1 MSFHNRSDALIELL
15 EELTQDGHEYVLV
28 GGYAV
33 SAFNARFSTDLDI
46 VVAPDSKADFAEFLE
61 QRGFEET
68 DSHAKEWFY
77 DTEVIEY
84 EKRLT
89 PQQPI
94 GFDLLV
100 NGLGCRQTEAQWSFD
115 YLYDHSQR
123 QEVSGG
129 TVTTMARVIDGAVL
143 VAAKLHSG
151 READLRDI
159 LAIAEEIDLEAVTPH
174 LQRGDEAALRAQLE
188 RGLEILESEELKH
201 GYRSDFGASAVSTE
215 TVTALQ
221 KYLSVQ
227 VEQLG
232 YST

>member
-15 EELTQDGHEYVLV
+15 EELIQEGHQYVLV

-33 SAFNARFSTDLDI
+33 SAFNVRFSTDLDI
-46 VVAPDSKADFAEFLE
+46 VIAPDSKTEIVEFLE
-61 QRGFEET
+61 DRDFTET
-68 DSHAKEWFY
+68 DSHAKEWYY

-100 NGLGCRQTEAQWSFD
+100 NGLGCRQTAAQWSFD
-115 YLYDHSQR
+115 YLYAHSNQK
-123 QEVSGG
+123 EISGG
-129 TVTTMARVIDGAVL
+129 TVTTLARVIDGAVL

-151 READLRDI
+151 RETDLRDV
-159 LAIAEEIDLEAVTPH
+159 LAVAEEIDLDAVTPH
-174 LQRGDEAALRAQLE
+174 LRRGDEAALREQLT
-188 RGLEILESEELKH
+188 RGLEIVESEELRH
-201 GYRSDFGASAVSTE
+201 GYRSDFGESAVSTE

-221 KYLSVQ
+221 EYLSMQ
-227 VEQLG
+227 VDYLG
-232 YST
+232 

>member
-15 EELTQDGHEYVLV
+15 EEVTAEGHEYVLV

-33 SAFNARFSTDLDI
+33 STFNARFSTDLDI
-46 VVAPDSKADFAEFLE
+46 VVAPDTKADFVEFLE
-61 QRGFEET
+61 RRDFEKT

-123 QEVSGG
+123 QEVTGG
-129 TVTTMARVIDGAVL
+129 TVTTMGRVIGGAVL

-151 READLRDI
+151 RETDLRDV
-159 LAIAEEIDLEAVTPH
+159 LAVTEEIDLEAVTPH
-174 LQRGDEAALRAQLE
+174 LRRGDEDSLREQLE
-188 RGLEILESEELKH
+188 RGREILESEELKH
-201 GYRSDFGASAVSTE
+201 GYRSDFGVSAVSTE
-215 TVTALQ
+215 TVTALRE
-221 KYLSVQ
+221 YLSAQ
-227 VEQLG
+227 IDELG
-232 YST
+232 

>member
-15 EELTQDGHEYVLV
+15 EEITQAGHEYVLV

-46 VVAPDSKADFAEFLE
+46 VVAPDSKAEFAEFLE
-61 QRGFEET
+61 RQGFEET
-68 DSHAKEWFY
+68 DSHAKEWLY

-115 YLYDHSQR
+115 YLYDHSHQ
-123 QEVSGG
+123 QQVSGG
-129 TVTTMARVIDGAVL
+129 TVTTTARVIDGAVL

-151 READLRDI
+151 RETDLRDV
-159 LAIAEEIDLEAVTPH
+159 LAVAEEIDLDTVTTH
-174 LQRGDEAALRAQLE
+174 LLRGDDDALREQLAE
-188 RGLEILESEELKH
+188 GLEILESDELKH
-201 GYRSDFGASAVSTE
+201 GYRSDFGASAVSE
-215 TVTALQ
+215 GTVSALQ
-221 KYLSVQ
+221 EFLN
-227 VEQLG
+227 EQINALAG
-232 YST
+232 S

>member
-1 MSFHNRSDALIELL
+1 MSFHTRSDALIELL
-15 EELTQDGHEYVLV
+15 EELTEAGHQYVLV

-46 VVAPDSKADFAEFLE
+46 VVAPSSKGEFVEFLE
-61 QRGFEET
+61 AHGFAET
-68 DSHAKEWFY
+68 DSHAKKWFY

-115 YLYDHSQR
+115 YLYDHSHR

-129 TVTTMARVIDGAVL
+129 TVTTNARAIDGAVL
-143 VAAKLHSG
+143 IAAKLHSG
-151 READLRDI
+151 RATDLRDV
-159 LAIAEEIDLEAVTPH
+159 LAVAEETDLEDVTAH
-174 LQRGDEAALRAQLE
+174 LHRGDEAALRAQLE
-188 RGLEILESEELKH
+188 RGLEILESEELRH
-201 GYRSDFGASAVSTE
+201 GFRSDFGASAVSTE
-215 TVTALQ
+215 TVAALQ
-221 KYLSVQ
+221 EYLS
-227 VEQLG
+227 EQIERLG
-232 YST
+232 

>member
-15 EELTQDGHEYVLV
+15 EELAQAGHEYVLV

-46 VVAPDSKADFAEFLE
+46 VVASDSKAEFAEFLE
-61 QRGFEET
+61 RRDFEKT

-94 GFDLLV
+94 GFDMLV

-115 YLYDHSQR
+115 YLYDHSHQ

-129 TVTTMARVIDGAVL
+129 TVTTTARVIDGAVL

-151 READLRDI
+151 RETDLRDV
-159 LAIAEEIDLEAVTPH
+159 LAVAEEIDLEDVTPH
-174 LQRGDEAALRAQLE
+174 LWRGDEAALQEQLE
-188 RGLEILESEELKH
+188 RGLEVLQSDDLKH
-201 GYRSDFGASAVSTE
+201 GYRSDFGPSAVSAE
-215 TVTALQ
+215 TV
-221 KYLSVQ
+221 
-227 VEQLG
+227 
-232 YST
+232 STLNMYI

>member
-15 EELTQDGHEYVLV
+15 NEITQAGHEYVLV

-46 VVAPDSKADFAEFLE
+46 VVAPDSKAEFAEFLE
-61 QRGFEET
+61 RQGFEEA

-77 DTEVIEY
+77 HTEVIEY

-115 YLYDHSQR
+115 YLYDHSHQ
-123 QEVSGG
+123 QQVSGG
-129 TVTTMARVIDGAVL
+129 TVTTTARVIDGAVL

-151 READLRDI
+151 RETDLRDV
-159 LAIAEEIDLEAVTPH
+159 LAVAEEIDLDTVTTH
-174 LQRGDEAALRAQLE
+174 LLRGDDDALREQLE
-188 RGLEILESEELKH
+188 EGLKILEGDELKH
-201 GYRSDFGASAVSTE
+201 GYRSDFGASAVSE
-215 TVTALQ
+215 GTVSALQ
-221 KYLSVQ
+221 EFLT
-227 VEQLG
+227 EQIDALAG
-232 YST
+232 

>member
-1 MSFHNRSDALIELL
+1 MSFTDRSDTLMELL
-15 EELTQDGHEYVLV
+15 KELNESDLQYVLV

-46 VVAPDSKADFAEFLE
+46 VAAPDSKDSFVEFLE
-61 QRGFEET
+61 DRGFEET
-68 DSHAKEWFY
+68 DSHAKTWFY

-115 YLYDHSQR
+115 YLHDHSTE

-129 TVTTMARVIDGAVL
+129 TVTTTARTIDGAVL
-143 VAAKLHSG
+143 AAAKLHSG
-151 READLRDI
+151 READFRDI
-159 LAIAEEIDLEAVTPH
+159 LAIAEEIDLDTVTPH
-174 LQRGDEAALRAQLE
+174 LQRGDKDSLRAQFE
-188 RGLEILESEELKH
+188 RGLEILESDDLKH
-201 GYRSDFGASAVSTE
+201 GYRSDFGASSVSSE
-215 TVTALQ
+215 TITSLRN
-221 KYLSVQ
+221 YLSKRI
-227 VEQLG
+227 EKL
-232 YST
+232 S

>member
-15 EELTQDGHEYVLV
+15 DELSKEGLEYVLV

-46 VVAPDSKADFAEFLE
+46 VVAPDSKSKFVEFLE
-61 QRGFEET
+61 QRDFEKT

-115 YLYDHSQR
+115 YLYDHSQQ

-129 TVTTMARVIDGAVL
+129 TVTTTARVIDGAVL

-151 READLRDI
+151 RETDLRDV
-159 LAIAEEIDLEAVTPH
+159 LAVAEKIALDSVTAH
-174 LQRGDEAALRAQLE
+174 LRRGDEDALREQLE
-188 RGLEILESEELKH
+188 RGLEILGSEELKH
-201 GYRSDFGASAVSTE
+201 GYRSDFGASAVSAE
-215 TVTALQ
+215 TVSSLQ
-221 KYLSVQ
+221 EYLSSRVD
-227 VEQLG
+227 QL
-232 YST
+232 S

>member
-1 MSFHNRSDALIELL
+1 MSFHNRSDSLIELL
-15 EELTQDGHEYVLV
+15 EEITQAGHEYVLV

-46 VVAPDSKADFAEFLE
+46 VVAPDSKAEFAEFLE
-61 QRGFEET
+61 RQGFEET

-115 YLYDHSQR
+115 YLYDHSHQ
-123 QEVSGG
+123 QKVTGG
-129 TVTTMARVIDGAVL
+129 TVTTTARVIDGAVL

-151 READLRDI
+151 RETDLRDV
-159 LAIAEEIDLEAVTPH
+159 LAVAEVIDLDTVTTH
-174 LQRGDEAALRAQLE
+174 LLRGDGDALREQLAE
-188 RGLEILESEELKH
+188 GLEILESDELKH
-201 GYRSDFGASAVSTE
+201 GYRSDFGASAVSE
-215 TVTALQ
+215 RTVSALQ
-221 KYLSVQ
+221 EFLK
-227 VEQLG
+227 EQINALTG
-232 YST
+232 